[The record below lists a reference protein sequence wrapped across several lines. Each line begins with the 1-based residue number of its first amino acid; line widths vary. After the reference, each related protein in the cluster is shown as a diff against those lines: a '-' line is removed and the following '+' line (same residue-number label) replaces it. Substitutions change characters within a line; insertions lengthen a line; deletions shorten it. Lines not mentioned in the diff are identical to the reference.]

1 LHSRLGQFKS
11 RPATV
16 SVLFM
21 KSPKYVL
28 SKSILQ
34 ECVAG
39 QSTVTL
45 ATTRRSQFLFFV
57 TGLFT
62 ACHVMIANTALF
74 MGLVSPVAGFSVAGF
89 SRSLERKSSSTHQ
102 NGKML
107 LTPARMETRSRGP
120 RRGSTRHRRTLLR
133 EGLQQS
139 EHSPIS
145 GLPTMKARGFIESTP
160 SWGIKSRM
168 AFRTPRCYVL
178 GGTQRT
184 PAHGVRTSL
193 NLIL

>member
-1 LHSRLGQFKS
+1 MHSKLGQFKS

-34 ECVAG
+34 ECLAG

-45 ATTRRSQFLFFV
+45 ATIRRSQSLFFCYWPFHCLSCDDCKH
-57 TGLFT
+57 G
-62 ACHVMIANTALF
+62 LF
-74 MGLVSPVAGFSVAGF
+74 MGLVSPVAGFSVAWVFTQFGTKEF
-89 SRSLERKSSSTHQ
+89 FDVPERKDA
-102 NGKML
+102 

-145 GLPTMKARGFIESTP
+145 GLPTMKSRGFIESIP
-160 SWGIKSRM
+160 S
-168 AFRTPRCYVL
+168 
-178 GGTQRT
+178 
-184 PAHGVRTSL
+184 
-193 NLIL
+193 